1 MSRVFSGLRW
11 APSTLCVWLWGAQ
24 HGQLTVFSLH
34 PKALNHSPD
43 CCMSLAPGPDGK
55 HRAWFA
61 HLEAQSPIASLEPH
75 CGVRLWLQCSPNPP
89 SPPRIQQREGLRCC
103 FRFKQTFP
111 RPTTETDSCWHPQ
124 GSEAGRNTRTNPPA
138 KESQRKGGIL
148 RVGAAWFSHF
158 SHCSVLERR
167 HRCVPTR

>member
-89 SPPRIQQREGLRCC
+89 SPPPGYSNVKDFDAAFGSSKHFHVQQRRLTAAGIPRALRLGGT
-103 FRFKQTFP
+103 RGQTLL
-111 RPTTETDSCWHPQ
+111 
-124 GSEAGRNTRTNPPA
+124 
-138 KESQRKGGIL
+138 QRKAKGKEG
-148 RVGAAWFSHF
+148 F
-158 SHCSVLERR
+158 
-167 HRCVPTR
+167 